1 MAFIEEVKKIFKQPD
16 KVPTP
21 EDYQEGRVYNYES
34 EKSRVATA
42 EWLFSQAKNER
53 SDREA
58 DWKTMDDYY
67 RFSHDVAK
75 EMAETTTEMELP
87 FIPAGI
93 PDPFIMVESQI
104 SPDVP
109 MPEFHGRDNDLDS
122 SKAEIR
128 QKAVKYVMEANRI
141 NDMNTANERRL
152 RKYGDAFWKAYWD
165 SNMMCGE
172 YKGDIRV
179 KDIPIEDIYP
189 DPTAKSLD
197 ECEYVDYVY
206 SLHKFKFWRLY
217 HKELT
222 DKGYTLDEVMM
233 QQYRPSDPILDRKKT
248 ASSRNDL
255 IQVLEHWYRQPF
267 DGDGYEA
274 GDIACTIQAGG
285 IEIKYIPKY
294 WENTGGQNK
303 SFPFVHYWCIHDE
316 TSFYN
321 TSEIEPILG
330 LVDTAD
336 RELAIGVMN
345 DMMMANDI
353 ILEEENAL
361 VPGEVISNVP
371 GSRVKVHQGKINA
384 VARLGGISNGINS
397 MQTVDWILNQ
407 IQRTN
412 RNYDTNNGQEA
423 SKVTTAS
430 GLLQLRSDA
439 AVQGELKK
447 ADRNKGFCRLYE
459 LIDWLCL
466 EFYTDERYLYI
477 GADDPNDPTQEP
489 TKMRYSP
496 EVFVVDIPAQ
506 YDQLGQ
512 EISPASRYFPRV
524 DVTVTTGDGIGKNPA
539 STLQV
544 LDQLAAVNVTQ
555 DNYKVLEAELDLL
568 DIPQKQ
574 MICDMWD
581 KKFESGV
588 SPELIEALGQNPAL
602 LDLVQQTLGMGQ
614 MTQPSQP
621 ANSGGTAMG
630 VGALTDS
637 TAMPDVP
644 TY

>member
-1 MAFIEEVKKIFKQPD
+1 MEFIENFKKIFSQPTE

-21 EDYQEGRVYNYES
+21 EDYESGRVYNYES
-34 EKSRVATA
+34 EQSRVATA

-53 SDREA
+53 MDREA
-58 DWKTMDDYY
+58 EWKTMDAYY
-67 RFSHDVAK
+67 RFDHDVAK
-75 EMAETTTEMELP
+75 EMAETTTDMELP

-104 SPDVP
+104 TPDVP
-109 MPEFHGRDNDLDS
+109 MPEFHGRDSDLDS
-122 SKAEIR
+122 MFAEER
-128 QKAVKYVMEANRI
+128 QKAVKYVIEANRL

-165 SNMMCGE
+165 ENMMCGE

-189 DPTAKSLD
+189 DPTAKKLED
-197 ECEYVDYVY
+197 CEYIDYVY
-206 SLHKFKFWRLY
+206 SMHKFKFWRMY
-217 HKELT
+217 HRELT
-222 DKGYTLDEVMM
+222 DKGYTLDNVMM

-248 ASSRNDL
+248 AQSRNDL
-255 IQVLEHWYRQPF
+255 VQVLEHWYRQPF

-274 GDIACTIQAGG
+274 GDVACTIQAGG

-294 WENTGGQNK
+294 WENTGVQNK
-303 SFPFVHYWCIHDE
+303 NFPFVHYWCIHDE

-330 LVDTAD
+330 LIDTAD
-336 RELAIGVMN
+336 RELAMGVLN

-353 ILEEENAL
+353 IIEEENAL
-361 VPGEVISNVP
+361 VPGEVITNVP
-371 GSRVKVHQGKINA
+371 GSKVKVKQGKMGA

-397 MQTVDWILNQ
+397 MDTVDWILNQ

-412 RNYDTNNGQEA
+412 RNFDTNHGDE
-423 SKVTTAS
+423 STKVTTAS

-466 EFYTDERYLYI
+466 EFYTDDRLLYI
-477 GADDPNDPTQEP
+477 GADNPNDPTQQP
-489 TKMRYSP
+489 TTVRYNP
-496 EVFVVDIPAQ
+496 EFFAVQTEAKF
-506 YDQLGQ
+506 DQLGQ
-512 EISPASRYFPRV
+512 MITPPTVYYPRV

-544 LDQLAAVNVTQ
+544 LDRLAAVQVSQ
-555 DNYKVLEAELDLL
+555 DNYKLLEAELDLL

-574 MICDMWD
+574 MICDLWD

-588 SPELIEALGQNPAL
+588 TPEVIEALGQNPEL
-602 LDLVQQTLGMGQ
+602 LSFVQQTIGMVPGQ
-614 MTQPSQP
+614 QTQMPTQ
-621 ANSGGTAMG
+621 GTAMG
-630 VGALTDS
+630 VEALTDS